1 MLRWFSASSALLISH
16 RGETSGDAIETVIQT
31 FGVHVET
38 AAPYRADWKGIV
50 EQRFR
55 LLHADFAPDMPGY
68 IRRGNLRC
76 LVKQIEISYTSRFE
90 GKWCTV
96 QILSL

>member
-55 LLHADFAPDMPGY
+55 LLHADLLL
-68 IRRGNLRC
+68 IC
-76 LVKQIEISYTSRFE
+76 LAIFEEVISDA
-90 GKWCTV
+90 
-96 QILSL
+96 